1 MRMPMIR
8 TESEVAEEIS
18 DKLFFEQF
26 YTRYKNFLYYTARRK
41 CNNED
46 DVHEVV
52 QETIV
57 RLLKNINALREI
69 NEAKTQK
76 YIALTVRAVYVDLE
90 KKKHTDMAVSLNEAL
105 IEVLHCGGTQIE
117 REMEGIDHK
126 NNIRKLQAGLSTR
139 DWYVLESKYI
149 LGYTDQELAAHLGV
163 APDSIRMILSRA
175 KSKARAIL
183 QPANEKGGDRK

>member
-1 MRMPMIR
+1 M
-8 TESEVAEEIS
+8 TNSESGVAEEIS
-18 DKLFFEQF
+18 DSLFFEQF
-26 YTRYKNFLYYTARRK
+26 YARYKNFLYYTARRK
-41 CNNED
+41 CSNED
-46 DVHEVV
+46 DVHDVV

-57 RLLKNINALREI
+57 RLLKNITVLKEI

-90 KKKHTDMAVSLNEAL
+90 KKKHTDMAISLDEVL
-105 IEVLHCGGTQIE
+105 IEALHCGGTQIE

-126 NNIRKLQAGLSTR
+126 DNIRKLQAGLSVR
-139 DWYVLESKYI
+139 DWYVLENKYI
-149 LGYTDQELAAHLGV
+149 LGYTDQEIALQLGV

-183 QPANEKGGDRK
+183 QPTIQKGGDEK